1 MEFPD
6 LGKHCSDPTC
16 KQLDYLPLKCEA
28 CENIFCREHVSYKS
42 HACPSA
48 YKKDVQVPVCP
59 LCNTPIPVKRGV
71 QPDIAVGAHIDS
83 DCMSDPAKNRR
94 KVFTNKCSG
103 KNCHVKEIVPVMCS
117 ECKLNFCLKHRHPA
131 DHQCE
136 GAAGTARM
144 RALEAAVARQANLHA
159 VDASLSSHSPK
170 PIKSEPTEPETSA
183 AGIQGGLAISEAF
196 KMATD
201 PDLEWTATILDVKPQ
216 VILHDRLMT
225 DAALGTAPIKSEHS
239 YSLTSDG
246 DSIPDSPLS
255 LDNKM
260 DDMENEC
267 FPCIPLVAARSRE
280 SDSPIVVKEEPM
292 SEPGSPDSCPMS
304 PTSPQSLI
312 HTDAKYDPHKTAS
325 QQQSVLKQPTIL
337 LTTRSNLF
345 SQQNRVVI
353 PKLNIKLETNRT
365 AGFPLPPTPP
375 SSTASDSEGN
385 VSPDHNPSSPSRHM
399 RQQQQQHQH
408 NGTTRLLVSSNTSTP
423 AASNRQPIQTPLIS
437 NQPKGS
443 TGMLLLT
450 EEEKRTLLAEGY
462 PIPTRLP
469 LTKAEE
475 KSLKKIRRK
484 IKNKISAQESRRKKK
499 EYMDAL
505 ERKVEVLTGEN
516 TDYKKKIE
524 SLEENNASLLSQLQK
539 LQALVA
545 RSSTASTTGTSTR
558 VVRHTDTTTFTSSHM
573 NQQHIT
579 RSSIK

>member
-1 MEFPD
+1 M
-6 LGKHCSDPTC
+6 
-16 KQLDYLPLKCEA
+16 
-28 CENIFCREHVSYKS
+28 
-42 HACPSA
+42 
-48 YKKDVQVPVCP
+48 
-59 LCNTPIPVKRGV
+59 
-71 QPDIAVGAHIDS
+71 
-83 DCMSDPAKNRR
+83 
-94 KVFTNKCSG
+94 
-103 KNCHVKEIVPVMCS
+103 
-117 ECKLNFCLKHRHPA
+117 
-131 DHQCE
+131 
-136 GAAGTARM
+136 AA
-144 RALEAAVARQANLHA
+144 
-159 VDASLSSHSPK
+159 
-170 PIKSEPTEPETSA
+170 
-183 AGIQGGLAISEAF
+183 
-196 KMATD
+196 D

-225 DAALGTAPIKSEHS
+225 DAALGTAPIKTEHS

-260 DDMENEC
+260 DDMDNEC
-267 FPCIPLVAARSRE
+267 FPCIPLSTATRHSRE
-280 SDSPIVVKEEPM
+280 SDSPVIVKEEPM

-304 PTSPQSLI
+304 PSSPPSLMQTDVTMDQPKTGSQQSL
-312 HTDAKYDPHKTAS
+312 
-325 QQQSVLKQPTIL
+325 LKQSTIL
-337 LTTRSNLF
+337 LTTRGNLF
-345 SQQNRVVI
+345 AQQNRVVI
-353 PKLNIKLETNRT
+353 PKLNIKLEPNGT
-365 AGFPLPPTPP
+365 AGFSLPPTPP
-375 SSTASDSEGN
+375 SSTTSDSEGN
-385 VSPDHNPSSPSRHM
+385 LSPDHNPSSPSRHV
-399 RQQQQQHQH
+399 RQQHQQ
-408 NGTTRLLVSSNTSTP
+408 NGTTRLFVPSNNSTP
-423 AASNRQPIQTPLIS
+423 SASSRQPIQTPLIS

-469 LTKAEE
+469 LTKSEE

-545 RSSTASTTGTSTR
+545 RSSTVSTTGTTSR
-558 VVRHTDTTTFTSSHM
+558 IVRHTDTATFTTSHV
-573 NQQHIT
+573 NQHVT